1 MMLCCLSEITCGLVR
16 GVVGGAET
24 HRHRVLLDAVVE
36 DGEHFARPVR
46 LGHPRVVHGVVGGV
60 VLGAEGPVAQIDAVH
75 IGLDVDLGAGRPVS
89 RRAIMRVLVVGPIP
103 GAGLRRC
110 RRHVQSL
117 LHLGLVHDRCGELED
132 HWLADA
138 DTGVGDDFGCRDDVR
153 VRGGAGC
160 QRRDGEGLFDRGAV
174 GG

>member
-75 IGLDVDLGAGRPVS
+75 IGLDVDLGAGRQYPAA
-89 RRAIMRVLVVGPIP
+89 R
-103 GAGLRRC
+103 
-110 RRHVQSL
+110 
-117 LHLGLVHDRCGELED
+117 
-132 HWLADA
+132 
-138 DTGVGDDFGCRDDVR
+138 
-153 VRGGAGC
+153 
-160 QRRDGEGLFDRGAV
+160 
-174 GG
+174 